1 MAGLSR
7 PTGPSIASWW
17 LSIALAWLL
26 MFVPAICC
34 PRFIMVLLP
43 GPLVIGGLY
52 PALLYLRSCAVV
64 GANGSVIFTEPPSQ
78 AAPSSPAN
86 GTATSQAVPSSPAT
100 GTAAYTAPPELTVVD
115 VASLRD
121 ALSKRHADDVL
132 EELFRPQRSP
142 LLKQVDG
149 ALECFALVSYR
160 QQREVGGDNHT
171 TMDAAAL
178 RSVADVA
185 FAAGIPSV
193 WISPFC
199 YRSDGQYVHDEFCAT
214 LDAVMLRI
222 RAVIW
227 LARARDDAPSQCALF
242 GNDDLNRQVHAQS

>member
-1 MAGLSR
+1 
-7 PTGPSIASWW
+7 
-17 LSIALAWLL
+17 
-26 MFVPAICC
+26 MFVPAFCS

-43 GPLVIGGLY
+43 GPLVVGGLY
-52 PALLYLRSCAVV
+52 PALLWLRSFAVG
-64 GANGSVIFTEPPSQ
+64 GANVIVADPP
-78 AAPSSPAN
+78 A
-86 GTATSQAVPSSPAT
+86 QAVPSSPATGTGT

-115 VASLRD
+115 VASLQQ
-121 ALSKRHADDVL
+121 ALSKRHAEDVL
-132 EELFRPQRSP
+132 QELFRPERSP

-160 QQREVGGDNHT
+160 QQREVGDDNHT